1 MMTRSVQQKQV
12 LVPRRFTLRTLFFI
26 SAVVAVPFLLL
37 ANMRHSQRP
46 EESVAS
52 PLYLLFGIAA
62 VVLAAAIGS
71 ALGSR
76 TGMYAGAGLAALCW
90 IALVLIGCLFADE
103 LKVVL
108 PAHVLCCAT
117 TMIILA
123 VVSRPRKDSAEDG
136 PHGNLL
142 RLLSVKHNVREAQQA
157 KASGLTDRISTDTS
171 EE

>member
-1 MMTRSVQQKQV
+1 
-12 LVPRRFTLRTLFFI
+12 
-26 SAVVAVPFLLL
+26 
-37 ANMRHSQRP
+37 
-46 EESVAS
+46 
-52 PLYLLFGIAA
+52 
-62 VVLAAAIGS
+62 
-71 ALGSR
+71 
-76 TGMYAGAGLAALCW
+76 MYAGAGLAAVCW